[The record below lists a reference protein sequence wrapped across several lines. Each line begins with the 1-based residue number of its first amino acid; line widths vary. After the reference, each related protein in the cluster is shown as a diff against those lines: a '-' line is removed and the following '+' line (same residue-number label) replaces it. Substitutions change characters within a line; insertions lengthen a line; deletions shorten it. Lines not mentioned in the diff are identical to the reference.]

1 MFGNS
6 VFTNVQNKFRTFLMQ
21 RKQLKALRHYS
32 QVSRFGHGGYLQLIQ
47 KCMDDSF
54 LGEKEADFLCHLVDK
69 YSVNVLDWSVKT
81 PWLKTQMRSMAAK
94 QRREVVV
101 DQLQMFEDTESLRRV
116 PILAPSRGDATP
128 ISARKMPLE
137 LLVEREV
144 MKYKSPW
151 SSSRV

>member
-54 LGEKEADFLCHLVDK
+54 LEEKEADFLCHLVDK
-69 YSVNVLDWSVKT
+69 YRLNVLDWSVRT

-94 QRREVVV
+94 QQREAAV
-101 DQLQMFEDTESLRRV
+101 DQLQMFEDKESLRRV
-116 PILAPSRGDATP
+116 PILAPSRELPVPVAAG
-128 ISARKMPLE
+128 KMPLE

-144 MKYKSPW
+144 RKYSTPW
-151 SSSRV
+151 SVSRV